1 MQTIK
6 DNIIYYTSPPNK
18 IANINIRNMYNNLN
32 VFCNAS
38 EIIYNQGFHP
48 LIINLTRVIKLTEVD
63 QGLTLAEVEKNEAN
77 LAVGWVVVGMGGRGE
92 DE

>member
-1 MQTIK
+1 
-6 DNIIYYTSPPNK
+6 
-18 IANINIRNMYNNLN
+18 MYNNLN

-63 QGLTLAEVEKNEAN
+63 
-77 LAVGWVVVGMGGRGE
+77 
-92 DE
+92 